1 MKTVVH
7 FVGHTASLARCPRTV
22 PEYDSLW
29 ALKWTQLF
37 SKYSHQNLGKV
48 PVLRCKVS
56 TFFSGTKW
64 YLGLWKTPQT
74 TQHYFVPVWKQPLL
88 HHTRWFIQTNQ
99 NNRIIDQGLT
109 FEGKEISAVQTGV
122 EYTYHFA
129 FGFTFF
135 CRFLSSSRITVGL
148 YTSFS
153 CIWATTDCIT
163 LQNSSKA
170 GRYVSY
176 YELYQKQIYE
186 PGVVLYKSLVGLCR
200 WATPYPILDH
210 DTLDFAALF

>member
-1 MKTVVH
+1 M
-7 FVGHTASLARCPRTV
+7 
-22 PEYDSLW
+22 PEYDSRW

-48 PVLRCKVS
+48 SVLWCKVS
-56 TFFSGTKW
+56 TFFSGTR

-74 TQHYFVPVWKQPLL
+74 TQHYFVPVPVPGVTSVKTAFVTS
-88 HHTRWFIQTNQ
+88 HTRRIIQTNQ
-99 NNRIIDQGLT
+99 NKRIIDQGLT

-129 FGFTFF
+129 FGLTFF

-170 GRYVSY
+170 GRYVSH
-176 YELYQKQIYE
+176 YELHQKQIYE
-186 PGVVLYKSLVGLCR
+186 PGAVLYKSLVWLYR
-200 WATPYPILDH
+200 WATELLPLY
-210 DTLDFAALF
+210 